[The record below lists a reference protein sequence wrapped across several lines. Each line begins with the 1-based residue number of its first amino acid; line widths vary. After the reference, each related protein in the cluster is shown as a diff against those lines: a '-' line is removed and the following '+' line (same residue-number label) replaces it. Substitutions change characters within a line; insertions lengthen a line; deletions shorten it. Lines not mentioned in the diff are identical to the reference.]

1 MNEDP
6 PRPPTAPHGGAA
18 PWTPPA
24 PKHLQAMLPHYD
36 EWAMIGCGGM
46 GAVYKARQLS
56 LDRLVA
62 IKVLPPHVADGE
74 TDYIQRFKNEARTMA
89 KMNHATIVAVYDFG
103 TTSDELLY
111 IVMEYI
117 DGTDVAKMIQA
128 QGKLPVDHALAITSH
143 VCDALAYAHEHGVI
157 HRDIKPANI
166 LINMEGAVKVADFG
180 LASMH
185 DATGTH
191 VTNPDGMTL
200 GTPDYVA
207 PEVLIIG
214 MPVDGR
220 ADLYAVGV
228 MLYNMLTGKIPRGSF
243 KMPSQRVGC
252 DTRYDAIVRKAMEHD
267 VARRY
272 QTAREIRRDLDQIL
286 TVPLAKEKPARQAAL
301 AGMQPRLPPPPP
313 PPPNTPWGMIAAASI
328 VLVGAAF
335 FVMRLGKDP
344 SPAPTPAVAK
354 NEPSKQQPPKPQPSL
369 PTPATKPGV
378 NTAPTPII
386 LQTGTTPPEGSPL
399 SNLPVLTYNGHY
411 YQAVGE
417 SMSQASAQAYAE
429 SLGAH
434 LATINSQT
442 EQDWMDRVLP
452 PYLKQVPQSMTTLGG
467 MREKGVWKWLTGEP
481 FEFARWE
488 KTTDTAAEPEKNFA
502 LKITATSATKAE
514 WGMGHFNGGRS
525 FLLEWDTAP
534 PKARLPAPALS
545 PLPMPVVENEGA
557 KRLRELETS
566 FRAALERDVLAV
578 HRTALED
585 LNTKYLAALERAL
598 SAAMAAARLPEAVT
612 LRDEKQRM
620 TNKGPLPAEDAT
632 DLPAVLKTLRTTYR
646 SSLRPIESNRSNGII
661 TLFLKYEDVLKAE
674 QTEWTKTSKLE
685 EARLA
690 GERIAAL
697 SRERIARLAGEDPTQ
712 ATEVKELLPA
722 TADLVLEK
730 PARFTSEQTFT
741 PPVEFTL
748 VVKTKKD
755 DLRLAYTAKQ
765 VIFNWEN
772 NQDELRLDADPGG
785 GRHAAGMG
793 RIPEDTFVTIQW
805 RIMPHMQSITVD
817 GKRRYLHFGDY
828 SKVNKPLEIF
838 PFNHAVTI
846 KSAKVRVLDLHTL
859 EDQVSTT
866 PELRAPFLTKA
877 EWTGKL
883 TIPAGTYHPLR
894 RIDIGGPGKKDPNAQ
909 YDDQRGDVTSLP
921 GMRIENVRFH
931 LREGLWQTTGGHF
944 RDVKVT
950 ADLGGSFEAHD
961 SVFQDCFFAKEGLW
975 GTAYFSSKWQ
985 LTNCVLRGSFMPG
998 WRISEVGMKLDS
1010 CTLIDVNLLPI
1021 MFREDAGAEVARDWL
1036 SIQNCRFINC
1046 RVSESFALATKN
1058 CLFEKCTFGD
1068 PEEKL
1073 AIKSP
1078 LNAVIYMQD
1087 CTNTPK
1093 AGPGRSIEAKPAT
1106 QLTTQPGASLLY
1118 VITKGQ
1124 LDFQN
1129 PPH

>member
-1 MNEDP
+1 
-6 PRPPTAPHGGAA
+6 
-18 PWTPPA
+18 
-24 PKHLQAMLPHYD
+24 MLPQYD

-46 GAVYKARQLS
+46 GAVYKARQIS

-62 IKVLPPHVADGE
+62 IKVLPPQVADDE

-89 KMNHATIVAVYDFG
+89 KMNHATIVGVYDFG
-103 TTSDELLY
+103 ETHDGLLY

-128 QGKLPVDHALAITSH
+128 QGKLPVDHALAITAH

-185 DATGTH
+185 DPAGTH
-191 VTNPDGMTL
+191 GTTPDGMTL

-228 MLYNMLTGKIPRGSF
+228 MLYNMLTGRIPRGSF
-243 KMPSQRVGC
+243 QMPSQRVGC
-252 DTRYDAIVRKAMEHD
+252 DTRYDAIVRKAMEND
-267 VARRY
+267 VDRRY
-272 QTAREIRRDLDQIL
+272 QTSREIRRDLDQIL
-286 TVPLAKEKPARQAAL
+286 TVPVAKEKPARQAAP

-313 PPPNTPWGMIAAASI
+313 PRSHPPPWGMIAAALI

-335 FVMRLGKDP
+335 FFMRSGQDP
-344 SPAPTPAVAK
+344 APAPEIVKKAPAKSEPAKSEPVKPMVADTHKPTPKPALNNAPAPTV
-354 NEPSKQQPPKPQPSL
+354 
-369 PTPATKPGV
+369 V
-378 NTAPTPII
+378 
-386 LQTGTTPPEGSPL
+386 QTGTAPKGSPL
-399 SNLPVLTYNGHY
+399 STFPVLNFNGHH
-411 YQAVGE
+411 YQLVGE
-417 SMSQASAQAYAE
+417 RMNQANAQKHAQ

-434 LATINSQT
+434 LATINTQA
-442 EQDWMDRVLP
+442 EQDWVDRFVSPSLQ
-452 PYLKQVPQSMTTLGG
+452 QVPQSMATLGG
-467 MREKGVWKWLTGEP
+467 TRRNGVWKWVTDEP
-481 FEFARWE
+481 FDFSRWN
-488 KTTDTAAEPEKNFA
+488 DAAAAAADPEKNLV

-514 WGMGHFNGGRS
+514 WGLGGDAAGRG
-525 FLLEWDTAP
+525 FLLEWDTGAP
-534 PKARLPAPALS
+534 KPPAPTPTL
-545 PLPMPVVENEGA
+545 VVESEGA

-566 FRAALERDVLAV
+566 FRAALERDVLAPQ
-578 HRTALED
+578 RTALED

-598 SAAMAAARLPEAVT
+598 SAAMASAHLPEALA
-612 LRDEKQRM
+612 LREEKQRV
-620 TNKGPLPAEDAT
+620 TNKAPLPAEDAP
-632 DLPAVLKTLRTTYR
+632 DLPAALKTLRTTYR
-646 SSLRPIESNRSNGII
+646 TSLRPIEINRNNGIVN
-661 TLFLKYEDVLKAE
+661 LFLKYEEVLRAE
-674 QTEWTKTSKLE
+674 QTEWTKASKL
-685 EARLA
+685 ADATLA
-690 GERIAAL
+690 KDRIASLA
-697 SRERIARLAGEDPTQ
+697 RERLARLAGEDPLQ
-712 ATEVKELLPA
+712 ATEGKELLPEGRE
-722 TADLVLEK
+722 LVLEK
-730 PARFTSEQTFT
+730 PARFTSAETFT

-755 DLRLAYTAKQ
+755 DLRLAYSAKQ

-772 NQDELRLDADPGG
+772 NQDELRIDNDPGG

-793 RIPEDTFVTIQW
+793 RIPEDTFVTIRW
-805 RIMPHMQSITVD
+805 RIMPHMQSISVD

-838 PFNHAVTI
+838 PLNHAVTI

-866 PELRAPFLTKA
+866 PELREPLLTKA

-883 TIPAGTYHPLR
+883 TIPAGTYRPLR

-931 LREGLWQTTGGHF
+931 LREGLWQATGGHF
-944 RDVKVT
+944 HDVRVT

-961 SVFQDCFFAKEGLW
+961 SVFQDCHFAKEGVW
-975 GTAYFSSKWQ
+975 GTAFFSSKWQ
-985 LTNCVLRGSFMPG
+985 FTNSVFLGSFMSG
-998 WRISEVGMKLDS
+998 WKVSEVGMKLDS
-1010 CTLIDVNLLPI
+1010 CTLLDINLMPVV
-1021 MFREDAGAEVARDWL
+1021 FREDAGKEVTNPWL
-1036 SIQNCRFINC
+1036 GIQNCRFINC
-1046 RVSESFALATKN
+1046 RVAESFALATKN
-1058 CLFEKCTFGD
+1058 CVFEKCTFGD

-1073 AIKSP
+1073 VIKSP
-1078 LNAVIYMQD
+1078 LNAVIYVQD

-1093 AGPGRSIEAKPAT
+1093 AGPGRTIEAKPAA
-1106 QLTTQPGASLLY
+1106 QLTTNAGATLPY
-1118 VITKGQ
+1118 VITNGQ

-1129 PPH
+1129 PPK